1 MKRQPNIQTPL
12 PIDKG
17 GTGATQAADAIANL
31 GLEVSAPG
39 DILYTMRDSPA
50 GYIPADG
57 SIVLQSA
64 YPDLFAETGLLGGTP
79 GFSPLQDVT
88 PSFTTFPPP
97 GTNWSPPTNS
107 IYSIVYA
114 LGKFFAVGVY
124 GILWS
129 SPDGENWTDHG
140 NLNGASTLHDIE
152 FLNNTLV
159 TVGESSTILTSSDG
173 SSWTAQSASGSG
185 ILTGIAYGNS
195 LYVVCGRDGTILTS
209 PDLTTW
215 TTQTTP
221 SSIDLTEVAYGNGVF
236 VASGIGGLWRS
247 TNGVNWIEVI
257 SDANSNM
264 TLTFGDGLFVIG
276 RASGGASDTIQTS
289 TDGLTWTTPTV
300 MDHVPTIRKLIFSDG
315 LFLGVGGRSSTPYPY
330 TFHEMIW
337 YSNDGVNWSEYY
349 LSTTDHQ
356 PMFCLEAFDG
366 VVVVGGRYGAIW
378 TFATE
383 TFPYNKLTEF
393 QVPDMLSAGDAP
405 AWVKI

>member
-39 DILYTMRDSPA
+39 DILYTMRDNPA

-64 YPDLFAETGLLGGTP
+64 YPDLFAETGLLGGSP

-140 NLNGASTLHDIE
+140 NLNGAATLYDIE

-173 SSWTAQSASGSG
+173 SSWTAQ
-185 ILTGIAYGNS
+185 TQCKEQRQIAGA
-195 LYVVCGRDGTILTS
+195 LGPLGPGHGPRPCPGAFPL
-209 PDLTTW
+209 L
-215 TTQTTP
+215 
-221 SSIDLTEVAYGNGVF
+221 L
-236 VASGIGGLWRS
+236 GL
-247 TNGVNWIEVI
+247 
-257 SDANSNM
+257 
-264 TLTFGDGLFVIG
+264 GLSCPG
-276 RASGGASDTIQTS
+276 
-289 TDGLTWTTPTV
+289 
-300 MDHVPTIRKLIFSDG
+300 
-315 LFLGVGGRSSTPYPY
+315 
-330 TFHEMIW
+330 
-337 YSNDGVNWSEYY
+337 
-349 LSTTDHQ
+349 
-356 PMFCLEAFDG
+356 
-366 VVVVGGRYGAIW
+366 
-378 TFATE
+378 
-383 TFPYNKLTEF
+383 
-393 QVPDMLSAGDAP
+393 
-405 AWVKI
+405 